1 MKIKILFITVFF
13 VVLFSCSESPE
24 IYTPILTPDDAQNL
38 EIAEKFISAG
48 KYLSA
53 FNALGEENS
62 SEAIIEKKVEICLD
76 RNVGTVLNQKFALV
90 DLEEGESLEEK
101 RQEPFKREYIEF
113 NPVEVIAGYE
123 EANGKSLLLQ
133 KVLAL
138 YYVDVLMGFPGNWV
152 LPDSEVVALA
162 LNAFNYSEK
171 NNCYDAFS
179 LGQHAQL
186 LLYTGNYEAA
196 AEKYRESLKLEP
208 EDPFAWYSY
217 AVALLSF
224 GDYKEAGKAAEKSAL
239 YFEGNPRSQADATL
253 LAVEAL
259 ESSGN
264 LKAAEKRLLESDK
277 KNPGYLYNYL
287 SLCEL
292 YLKQENITEA
302 EKYAV
307 LLLHRAPHDV
317 RTMQNI
323 SQTYIIQGK
332 IPELNNLIVKLLEEF
347 STDSWAKGYIYLFQ
361 SEAFLYTGGKMDEA
375 EKALDNA
382 QASLEEAGKY
392 DEIIRHYIENKRE
405 IFK

>member
-1 MKIKILFITVFF
+1 M
-13 VVLFSCSESPE
+13 
-24 IYTPILTPDDAQNL
+24 
-38 EIAEKFISAG
+38 
-48 KYLSA
+48 
-53 FNALGEENS
+53 
-62 SEAIIEKKVEICLD
+62 
-76 RNVGTVLNQKFALV
+76 
-90 DLEEGESLEEK
+90 DLEEGETLEEK
-101 RQEPFKREYIEF
+101 KQEPFKREYIEF
-113 NPVEVIAGYE
+113 NPPEIIAGYE
-123 EANGKSLLLQ
+123 MANGKSPLLQ

-138 YYVDVLMGFPGNWV
+138 YYVDVLMGYPGNWI

-162 LNAFNYSEK
+162 LNAFDYSEK
-171 NNCYDAFS
+171 NNCFDGFS

-186 LLYTGNYEAA
+186 LLYVGKYEDAA
-196 AEKYRESLKLEP
+196 GKYKESLKLEP
-208 EDPFAWYSY
+208 EDPFVWYSY

-224 GDYKEAGKAAEKSAL
+224 GDYKEAEKAAEKSAL
-239 YFEGNPRSQADATL
+239 YFEGDPRSQADATL

-259 ESSGN
+259 ESGGN

-292 YLKQENITEA
+292 YLKQENISEA

-332 IPELNNLIVKLLEEF
+332 IPELNSLIENLLEEF

-361 SEAFLYTGGKMDEA
+361 SEAFLYTGGKMEEA

-382 QASLEEAGKY
+382 KVSLEEAGKY
-392 DEIIRHYIENKRE
+392 DEIIQHYIEGKRE
-405 IFK
+405 VFK

>member
-1 MKIKILFITVFF
+1 MYKP
-13 VVLFSCSESPE
+13 SM
-24 IYTPILTPDDAQNL
+24 TPDEAQRL
-38 EIAEKFISAG
+38 ETAEKFISAG

-53 FNALGEENS
+53 FNALGEENT

-76 RNVGTVLNQKFALV
+76 RNVGAVLNQKFALV
-90 DLEEGESLEEK
+90 DLEEGETLEEEK
-101 RQEPFKREYIEF
+101 QEPFKREYIEF
-113 NPVEVIAGYE
+113 NPPEIIAEYE
-123 EANGKSLLLQ
+123 MANGKSPLLQ

-138 YYVDVLMGFPGNWV
+138 YYVDVLMGYPGNWI

-162 LNAFNYSEK
+162 LNAFDYSEK
-171 NNCYDAFS
+171 NNCFDGFS

-186 LLYTGNYEAA
+186 LLYVGKYEDAA
-196 AEKYRESLKLEP
+196 GKYKESLKLEP
-208 EDPFAWYSY
+208 EDPFVWYSY

-224 GDYKEAGKAAEKSAL
+224 GDYKEAEKAAEKSAL
-239 YFEGNPRSQADATL
+239 YFEGDPRSQADATL

-259 ESSGN
+259 ESGGN

-292 YLKQENITEA
+292 YLKQENISEA

-332 IPELNNLIVKLLEEF
+332 IPELNSLIENLLEEF

-361 SEAFLYTGGKMDEA
+361 SEAFLYTGGKMEEA

-382 QASLEEAGKY
+382 RVSLEEAGKY
-392 DEIIRHYIENKRE
+392 DEIIRHYIEGKRE
-405 IFK
+405 VFK